1 MYNVTL
7 RYILRIALAAL
18 RLPFRN
24 SRDSNMP
31 YSSTGAQTRACEPSR
46 FSSLP
51 RELKVTIMEHM
62 PDMYSL
68 YSLLLAD
75 RGYYATF
82 RLHEQYIST
91 AVLRNL
97 IPPTLYTHALVTQQA
112 LKGNFLIPNLDSI
125 NIEDIAGYVVKIPE
139 ARDTA
144 TTRRVSIQDAGN
156 IHNTFIQVCKLTD
169 LFLQTCATTKGQ
181 VFSPLQSSLEERKPT
196 GCETQRTAQAIY
208 LFQIIASMT
217 EHLTLD
223 RAGDNGYRR
232 DYYDKIT
239 KLQIELTR
247 KALAPWEMYQVIA
260 VKDFFTRA
268 LYGLRKFSRLS
279 DLIVY

>member
-1 MYNVTL
+1 
-7 RYILRIALAAL
+7 
-18 RLPFRN
+18 
-24 SRDSNMP
+24 MP
-31 YSSTGAQTRACEPSR
+31 YSRTGTQTRACELSR

-51 RELKVTIMEHM
+51 QELKVTIMENM
-62 PDMYSL
+62 PDL
-68 YSLLLAD
+68 YSLHSLILAD
-75 RGYYATF
+75 RGYNATF
-82 RLHEQYIST
+82 QLHEEYIST

-97 IPPTLYTHALVTQQA
+97 IPSTLYTHALVTQQA
-112 LKGNFLIPNLDSI
+112 LKGNFIIPNLDSI
-125 NIEDIAGYVVKIPE
+125 DIEDIEGYVAKIPE
-139 ARDTA
+139 ARDAATA
-144 TTRRVSIQDAGN
+144 RRVSIQDAIN
-156 IHNTFIQVCKLTD
+156 IHNTYIQVCELTD

-181 VFSPLQSSLEERKPT
+181 VFPPLQSSLEKREPT
-196 GCETQRTAQAIY
+196 GSEMQRTAQAIY

-217 EHLTLD
+217 EHLILN
-223 RAGDNGYRR
+223 RAGNNQYLR
-232 DYYDKIT
+232 DYYEKIA